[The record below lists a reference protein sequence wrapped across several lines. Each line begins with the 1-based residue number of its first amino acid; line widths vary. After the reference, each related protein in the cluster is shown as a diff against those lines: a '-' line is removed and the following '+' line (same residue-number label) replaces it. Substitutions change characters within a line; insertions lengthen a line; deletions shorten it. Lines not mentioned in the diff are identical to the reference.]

1 MKFDLSKPVQTRDGR
16 PARIVSEKG
25 AGAFPIMAVVTGED
39 GTEHIT
45 RHTLAGSSTMAP
57 STDKND
63 LVNVPLPSR
72 RETRFINLG
81 HSYNTAESARKSA
94 SAAKWAILQLDLE
107 TGSDLTDVRE
117 VISAELVDA

>member
-45 RHTLAGSSTMAP
+45 RHTLAGSYTMAP

-63 LVNVPLPSR
+63 LVNVDDTV
-72 RETRFINLG
+72 EEEVFINLG
-81 HSYNTAESARKSA
+81 HSYSSAKFARHDAPDWPVVRLKLRRGAE
-94 SAAKWAILQLDLE
+94 LQ
-107 TGSDLTDVRE
+107 DV
-117 VISAELVDA
+117 VAVLSTELVDA